1 MNIETQQYLTE
12 LEKINISNKRAIE
25 TFTKFSTLLDKIE
38 ISIKIKTKQNIEEL
52 NDIKN
57 TINQDIKIFKEICMN
72 TKHD

>member
-1 MNIETQQYLTE
+1 MDSETQQYLTE
-12 LEKINISNKRAIE
+12 LEKINISNKKAIE
-25 TFTKFSTLLDKIE
+25 TFTKFSLLLDKIE

-57 TINQDIKIFKEICMN
+57 TINQDIKIFKEICIN